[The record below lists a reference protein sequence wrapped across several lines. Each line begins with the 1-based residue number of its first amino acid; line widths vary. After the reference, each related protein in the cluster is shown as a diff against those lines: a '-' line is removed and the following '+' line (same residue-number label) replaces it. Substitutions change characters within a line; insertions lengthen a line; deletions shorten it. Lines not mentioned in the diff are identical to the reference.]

1 MIDVISKI
9 NMLTD
14 AILYSMAMQINEYLI
29 KTVLLHINN
38 GKKEIY

>member
-9 NMLTD
+9 NILTD

-29 KTVLLHINN
+29 KN
-38 GKKEIY
+38 GIITY